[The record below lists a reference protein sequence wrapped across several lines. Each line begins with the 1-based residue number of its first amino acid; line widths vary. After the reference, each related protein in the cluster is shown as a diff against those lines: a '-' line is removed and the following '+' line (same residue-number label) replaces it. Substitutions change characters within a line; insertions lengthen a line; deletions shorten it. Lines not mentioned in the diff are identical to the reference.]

1 MVSIYLSS
9 YSPIASPS
17 RGKQAKGRERDRNY
31 GRNGGI
37 VYKCQFWQFERK
49 YCVSASKMWDADL
62 LIFCY
67 GDKLA
72 RAKSLFMY
80 CKEIMRS
87 LPNGVLL
94 RDFIFTCVL
103 NQINHLFL
111 RYNVYR
117 TYNFNVVKKTFEINR
132 IWPSLKIFCKCF
144 LSIML
149 RPQF

>member
-1 MVSIYLSS
+1 MNQISWRLCKDLNNKTKTKTWFINLYLGIYLSS

-17 RGKQAKGRERDRNY
+17 RGKQAKGRERNRDY

-49 YCVSASKMWDADL
+49 YCVSASQMWDADL

-72 RAKSLFMY
+72 RAMSLFMY

-87 LPNGVLL
+87 LPNGVSL

-111 RYNVYR
+111 RFTVH
-117 TYNFNVVKKTFEINR
+117 TILM
-132 IWPSLKIFCKCF
+132 S
-144 LSIML
+144 
-149 RPQF
+149 